1 MSIFLVS
8 QKKTIFGLSIRYNTM
23 KTLQETDSEYICD
36 IKAPCFQQ
44 LSGEEARLL
53 QQNRTQVLFRKGDTL
68 TKQGTYSSYILFL
81 MNGVVKQYL
90 EGNDNKTFNLSIQLP
105 GEFIGLS
112 SLFSSETVSYST
124 ACLTDCQAVLVTKES
139 LSRVLHAN
147 ADFTLKLA
155 ERHTKQESELYEAL
169 RNQQFKQMNGRLAA
183 ALLYLNG
190 IKELQPA
197 LFTLLS
203 RKDLADFAGL
213 STESTVKLLKA
224 FEKDGLIELQD
235 KNIRIRNL
243 ETLKTVYIRG

>member
-1 MSIFLVS
+1 M
-8 QKKTIFGLSIRYNTM
+8 R
-23 KTLQETDSEYICD
+23 TLQETDSEYICD

-44 LSGEEARLL
+44 LSGEEVRQL

-68 TKQGTYSSYILFL
+68 TKQGTYPSYILFL

-90 EGNDNKTFNLSIQLP
+90 EGNDNQTLNLNIVLP
-105 GEFIGLS
+105 GEFIGLAS
-112 SLFSSETVSYST
+112 VFSTDTVPYST

-139 LSRVLHAN
+139 LSQVLQVN
-147 ADFTLKLA
+147 AGFALKLA
-155 ERHTKQESELYEAL
+155 ERHSRQQSGLYETL

-183 ALLYLNG
+183 ALLYLNRV
-190 IKELQPA
+190 KEREPS

-213 STESTVKLLKA
+213 STESTVKLLKT

-235 KNIRIRNL
+235 KDIRICNL
-243 ETLKTVYIRG
+243 ETLQTVYKRG